1 VKEVKKVMVQPTKP
15 ASKPKV
21 KSVPKPVKA
30 WKLYLGST
38 IWKETVDHMIAEGYT
53 HLEFPDGTRIK
64 IFKLTYPG
72 CVGMKL
78 EVGAATPEQ
87 YHLVSVMEP
96 GWVPAE
102 TH

>member
-1 VKEVKKVMVQPTKP
+1 MSQPTKP
-15 ASKPKV
+15 VLKPKAKV
-21 KSVPKPVKA
+21 VSKPVKV
-30 WKLYLGST
+30 WKLALGPTFS
-38 IWKETVDHMIAEGYT
+38 KETIDKRIADGYT

-64 IFKLTYPG
+64 IFRLTYPG
-72 CVGMKL
+72 CIGMKL

-96 GWVPAE
+96 GWKPTE